1 MLSSLYTV
9 SDGEFCLTKTG
20 IALCYVVVVLLIAL
34 AIFLFVKKSRSKKP
48 VVSGVKQLVFSAA
61 AMALGYI
68 ASEVLPTITLPMG
81 GSITLFSMLFI
92 TLIGYWYGLG
102 PGLST
107 ALAYGLLQF
116 VVDPKFISVPQVFL
130 DYIFAFGA
138 LGLSGLFAGKKHGLL
153 LGYLTGV
160 VGRYFFAFLA
170 GWLIWGIYAPEG
182 MSPVIYSITYNATY
196 LVPELVL
203 TLVVLAIPAV
213 KKGLGEVK
221 KIACS

>member
-34 AIFLFVKKSRSKKP
+34 AIFLFVKKSSSKKP